1 MGIKNFGKF
10 ISTKYPACVKSFSLH
25 FTHRLAIDLTL
36 FIHRFYHTDATQ
48 TIDSIAERI
57 LAFDRR
63 LVCSQ
68 KYYVIDGTHDVAKKH
83 AHDRRKS
90 AMDSSLEKSSLLET
104 KLQLIQAEIDTFS
117 SSSSSSSSFSSSSD
131 PDSLFLNEYYKSLV
145 DAKLRMEADMEVYDS
160 RGMGIDKKTMQEI
173 IKKLSSALLIVQSD
187 CGEAEKYCSKLM
199 KENKVDFVV
208 TEDLDTLCFG
218 STNVVRGITSATPT
232 IIYLEDLLVALEL
245 SYTEFVDFCILSG
258 SDFTIS
264 PKGFGPATALKEF
277 LKSGK
282 KLESI
287 NYKSKKWT
295 EDEISL
301 FLDQVKIAREIFIF

>member
-57 LAFDRR
+57 LAFDKR

-68 KYYVIDGTHDVAKKH
+68 KYYVIDGTHDMAKKH

-117 SSSSSSSSFSSSSD
+117 SSSSSSSSSPESV
-131 PDSLFLNEYYKSLV
+131 FLYEYYKSLV
-145 DAKLRMEADMEVYDS
+145 DAKLKMEAEMDLYDT

-173 IKKLSSALLIVQSD
+173 IKKLSTSLIIIQSD

-232 IIYLEDLLVALEL
+232 IIFLQDILTAMNLTYH
-245 SYTEFVDFCILSG
+245 EFVDFCILSG

-282 KLESI
+282 KLELV

-295 EDEISL
+295 EDEITL